1 MRTHIIVVAAI
12 AQFLMPSLACG
23 QVNPAYNDK
32 NYAVLPIDLQY
43 FRAEN
48 KDNLIFITWGLA
60 SEQRNVIE
68 LQKSFNGRDFETIAS
83 LQDYATPQKNV
94 YSFLDKMSFKNAK
107 NAVFNTLYYRLKQ
120 IDANHIFDYSKVI
133 VVEQTNEVG
142 MAYAMPKSYQITA
155 KKSPEVQTFSIV
167 NTAGQVIL
175 NGQLKDTEAVD
186 IRQLPAGFYCL
197 NIQSIKVRFL
207 KN

>member
-1 MRTHIIVVAAI
+1 MKTHIILIAII
-12 AQFLMPSLACG
+12 AQFLTPIIAFG
-23 QVNPAYNDK
+23 QVNTLQNDK
-32 NYAVLPIDLQY
+32 NYIVVPIDLQY

-48 KDNLIFITWGLA
+48 KDNQIFITWGLG
-60 SEQRNVIE
+60 SDLTTVID

-83 LQDYATPQKNV
+83 LKDYATPQRNA
-94 YSFLDKMSFKNAK
+94 YSFLDKMSFKNA
-107 NAVFNTLYYRLKQ
+107 NNVVSSLAYYRLKQ
-120 IDANHIFDYSKVI
+120 IDANHIFEYSKVI
-133 VVEQTNEVG
+133 VVEQINEMG
-142 MAYAMPKSYQITA
+142 LAYATPKSYQVVV
-155 KKSPEVQTFSIV
+155 KKTPDVQAFSIV

-175 NGQLKDTEAVD
+175 KGQIKDTEAVD